1 MKGRRKTIF
10 EERDYLTRVR
20 ELYLGFVEG
29 GELVSV
35 DADRAFDEVQNDVIR
50 LVADLLGVAL

>member
-1 MKGRRKTIF
+1 
-10 EERDYLTRVR
+10 
-20 ELYLGFVEG
+20 
-29 GELVSV
+29 V